1 MITTEL
7 PQAKGHPEMP
17 GADLPGFRLCG
28 TAGAQRDLSPHR
40 RRRKTMRSHPLAM
53 RYLRVI
59 SLPSFTIAFTK
70 TIMPVSCIV
79 YLSKISRRRQ
89 KGTLVKQDFKIFI

>member
-1 MITTEL
+1 
-7 PQAKGHPEMP
+7 
-17 GADLPGFRLCG
+17 
-28 TAGAQRDLSPHR
+28 
-40 RRRKTMRSHPLAM
+40 MRSHPLAM

-79 YLSKISRRRQ
+79 YLSKQEGDR
-89 KGTLVKQDFKIFI
+89 KVPL